1 VIEGRRQGAGIVA
14 RISGIDDRDAAH
26 RSIGRKIHIPTS
38 DLPQLEEGE
47 YFWDQLKGLE
57 AVNLNNDRLGVV
69 DRLFETGANDVIVIT
84 GDHGEVLVPFVPD
97 VVREVDLENGLMRLD
112 WDEEG

>member
-1 VIEGRRQGAGIVA
+1 MIEGRRQGAGIVA
-14 RISGIDDRDAAH
+14 RISGIEDRDAAH
-26 RSIGRKIHIPTS
+26 RCIGRKIYIPIS

-84 GDHGEVLVPFVPD
+84 GDRGEVLVPFVPG
-97 VVREVDLENGLMRLD
+97 VVHEVDLENGLMRLD
-112 WDEEG
+112 WEDEG